1 MCIACVHHVQVQDLE
16 TAVKLTIGEIDDA
29 KAALKA
35 AHEPNDIDYHR
46 TNLYQLRD
54 KESALRDELKQL
66 RNDLARACTAPIV
79 FCFFSSVQLF
89 EYDGIFLR
97 IVFSLKTQPSWL
109 PAKRRKPSNSPTP
122 LPPRAAN
129 STPSL

>member
-35 AHEPNDIDYHR
+35 AHEPKDIDHHR
-46 TNLYQLRD
+46 TNLSQ
-54 KESALRDELKQL
+54 LRDELKQL
-66 RNDLARACTAPIV
+66 RDDLARACTAPIV